1 VSKENPIWRRILEVH
16 NGMSNNDARHYAIVL
31 CQCRRD
37 IINRCTN
44 PECEAYPD
52 YGGRGIDVCSEWADT
67 INGADVFADW
77 ALSNGWKPGLEIDR
91 VDNDFGYSPENCR
104 WTTRVANSLN
114 RRSNVSYSI
123 ELPSTILRRLTGLN
137 GTKFRKLKSIDEI
150 QDAIIHRRELEVKRR
165 NEYKS
170 RLKSGKCPLCGNNST
185 IIYRRREHNGN
196 MVPVGCPSCVSEID
210 TYAAAVEAGLL

>member
-1 VSKENPIWRRILEVH
+1 MSKENPIWRRILEVH

-165 NEYKS
+165 KAE
-170 RLKSGKCPLCGNNST
+170 RPLS
-185 IIYRRREHNGN
+185 
-196 MVPVGCPSCVSEID
+196 
-210 TYAAAVEAGLL
+210 AAHQRQSADC